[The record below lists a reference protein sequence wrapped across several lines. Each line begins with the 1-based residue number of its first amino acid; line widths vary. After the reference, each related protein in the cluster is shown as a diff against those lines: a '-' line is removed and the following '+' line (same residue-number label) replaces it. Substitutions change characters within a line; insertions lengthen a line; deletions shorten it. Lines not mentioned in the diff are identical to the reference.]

1 MQIKFPPLIDVGA
14 ELVGAKVFGHE
25 TFVIELNVGKKVAT
39 ITLSKTEA
47 SNLIAALK
55 DAGVM
60 PPVNLSG
67 IVLPK
72 GPR

>member
-1 MQIKFPPLIDVGA
+1 MQVKFPPLIDVGA
-14 ELVGAKVFGHE
+14 EFAGAKVFGHE
-25 TFVIELNVGKKVAT
+25 TVVLELNIGKKVAT

-47 SNLIAALK
+47 SALMVALK
-55 DAGVM
+55 DAGIS

-72 GPR
+72 K

>member
-25 TFVIELNVGKKVAT
+25 TIVLEMTVGKKIAT
-39 ITLSKTEA
+39 ITMSKTEA
-47 SNLIAALK
+47 SALVESLK
-55 DAGVM
+55 TAGVT

-72 GPR
+72 RAP